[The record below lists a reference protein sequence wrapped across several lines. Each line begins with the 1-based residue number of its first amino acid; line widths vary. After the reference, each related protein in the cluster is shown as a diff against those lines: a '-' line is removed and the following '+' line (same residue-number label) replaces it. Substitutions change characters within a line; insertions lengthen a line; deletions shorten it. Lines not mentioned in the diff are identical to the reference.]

1 MRVIL
6 KSDLASLG
14 KAGDVVDVRAG
25 YGRNFLIPR
34 GLATPASEES
44 MAALAHQQRIIEA
57 ERKKQLGEWNA
68 LAEKLNDAAVTF
80 RREAGENEKLF
91 GSVTNRDVVEA
102 LEGEGFEVD
111 RRWLQMDEPLR
122 SIGLFNIEVRL
133 HPEVSAT
140 IKVFV
145 IRA

>member
-6 KSDLASLG
+6 KSDVANLG
-14 KAGDVVDVRAG
+14 NAGDVVDVSGG

-34 GLATPASEES
+34 GLATAASDSS

-57 ERKKQLGEWNA
+57 DRQRLVGEFKA
-68 LAEKLNDAAVTF
+68 LAEKLNDTAVTF
-80 RREAGENEKLF
+80 KREAGENDKLF

-102 LEGEGFEVD
+102 LAEEGLDVD
-111 RRWLQMDEPLR
+111 RRWLQMEEPLR
-122 SIGLFNIEVRL
+122 SIGLFNIEARL
-133 HPEVSAT
+133 HSEVSAT

>member
-1 MRVIL
+1 MLSHTQWRT
-6 KSDLASLG
+6 S
-14 KAGDVVDVRAG
+14 
-25 YGRNFLIPR
+25 R
-34 GLATPASEES
+34 GISRHRS
-44 MAALAHQQRIIEA
+44 RHQQRIIEA
-57 ERKKQLGEWNA
+57 ERQKQLGEWNA
-68 LAEKLNDAAVTF
+68 LAAKLNDVGVTF

-102 LEGEGFEVD
+102 LAEEGFEVD

-122 SIGLFNIEVRL
+122 SIGLFNIDVRL